1 MRHVWGEGA
10 IKKTESLWWRKVK
23 ERDYVEYL
31 GKDGTM
37 ILKWILK
44 KSYIRSW
51 TGLVWLKIGISGW
64 LL

>member
-1 MRHVWGEGA
+1 VE
-10 IKKTESLWWRKVK
+10 
-23 ERDYVEYL
+23 ERNYVEDL

-44 KSYIRSW
+44 ESDVRSW
-51 TGLVWLKIGISGW
+51 TGLVWLKIGSSGG